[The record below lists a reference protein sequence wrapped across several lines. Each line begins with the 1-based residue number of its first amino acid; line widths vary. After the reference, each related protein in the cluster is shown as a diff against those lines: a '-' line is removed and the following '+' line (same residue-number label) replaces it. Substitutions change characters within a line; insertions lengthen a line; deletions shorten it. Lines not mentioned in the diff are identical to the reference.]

1 MGRYDECATMI
12 KRAQD
17 LDPLSGVIS
26 VNVSR
31 LYQIQNNHAASIEN
45 SLKIIE
51 LDPNFAPAHEY
62 LALSYLK
69 QGRSAEAITESQ
81 KAVEL
86 TNRSA
91 IALGDLG
98 FVYAVTGKRTEATA
112 VIKELEDKYTRKEAN
127 GQYLAVVY
135 AGLGEND
142 KAFEWLEKDFQ
153 ARNGKL
159 AEIRWM
165 IQFESLRD
173 DHRFTD
179 LLKRMSLPQ

>member
-1 MGRYDECATMI
+1 PHATLGAIYDYLWQWAESEKEFKRTIELNPNYPTAYHWYSILLKNMGRYDECATMI

-112 VIKELEDKYTRKEAN
+112 VIKELED
-127 GQYLAVVY
+127 
-135 AGLGEND
+135 
-142 KAFEWLEKDFQ
+142 
-153 ARNGKL
+153 
-159 AEIRWM
+159 
-165 IQFESLRD
+165 
-173 DHRFTD
+173 
-179 LLKRMSLPQ
+179 